1 MKIKM
6 LIDRKPKRLG
16 VGVAEV
22 LVSYLIV
29 KMSEKNKF
37 GRHLEI
43 GAKFKRQR
51 FILFFIVFY
60 CVNLFIFLKLW
71 VW

>member
-16 VGVAEV
+16 VGVAEI

-29 KMSEKNKF
+29 KMSEKNKLVATWKLAPF
-37 GRHLEI
+37 NVNV
-43 GAKFKRQR
+43 F
-51 FILFFIVFY
+51 FIFVLFFIV
-60 CVNLFIFLKLW
+60 
-71 VW
+71 